1 MSEQGSGFTADEL
14 ELIAADD
21 GADRIAEVAERDK
34 ERRDLLGDSV
44 SSEQI
49 ILPHPQVSEERA
61 SAYCVLTLLGFDE
74 STFRTRP
81 PTEKMLADASDAGA
95 VWVRV

>member
-14 ELIAADD
+14 ELIAGDELSETDENTPAPAD
-21 GADRIAEVAERDK
+21 A
-34 ERRDLLGDSV
+34 GDTILV
-44 SSEQI
+44 RSEQI
-49 ILPHPQVSEERA
+49 VPHPQVSEERA